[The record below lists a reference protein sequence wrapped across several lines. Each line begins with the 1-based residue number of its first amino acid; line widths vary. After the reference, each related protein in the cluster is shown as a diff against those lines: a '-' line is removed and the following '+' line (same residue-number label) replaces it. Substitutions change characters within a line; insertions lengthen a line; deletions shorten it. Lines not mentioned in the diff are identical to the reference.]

1 MATITKRGERWQ
13 AKVRRRGQPMQSA
26 SFRTKAAAER
36 WARDIEGKM
45 DRGAFVA
52 LSREAERVTLAE
64 CLTRYLAEVT
74 AKKRNS
80 RPEALKIAKIRA
92 HALGA
97 RTLASLRGHDF
108 AALRDELEERE
119 LSPNTIRLYLA
130 PLSHLFTVA
139 RTEWGMEGLPNPVAS
154 IAKPSAAGTERDRR
168 LQAGELDALLLA
180 EDAPA
185 WLPAIITLAIETAM
199 RRSELAGVREHMISG
214 PIVRLAM
221 TKNGDVRRVPLS
233 PEAQAALQALR
244 TILGG
249 LDRMPRPDTITRA
262 FHDAA
267 EACGIADLRFHDL
280 RHEATSRLFERGLRI
295 DEVAAITGHK
305 TWAMLR
311 RYTHPRAE
319 DLAAKLAKKSPQS
332 ANPAG

>member
-1 MATITKRGERWQ
+1 MATITKRGDRWQ
-13 AKVRRRGQPMQSA
+13 AKVRRRGHPMQSA

-64 CLTRYLAEVT
+64 CLSRYLAEVT
-74 AKKRNS
+74 AKKRNA
-80 RPEALKIAKIRA
+80 RPEQLKIAKIRA
-92 HALGA
+92 HAIGA
-97 RTLASLRGHDF
+97 RMLASLRAHDL
-108 AALRDELEERE
+108 AAFRDELEERD

-139 RTEWGMEGLPNPVAS
+139 RSEWGMEGLPNPVAA
-154 IAKPSAAGTERDRR
+154 IAKPSTTGTERDRR
-168 LQAGELDALLLA
+168 LHDGEQDALQLA
-180 EDAPA
+180 EGVPA

-199 RRSELAGVREHMISG
+199 RRSELASIRDHMITG
-214 PIVRLAM
+214 PIVRLAT

-233 PEAQAALQALR
+233 PEALAALQALR

-249 LDRMPRPDTITRA
+249 LDNMPRPDAITRA
-262 FHDAA
+262 FHDAV
-267 EACGIADLRFHDL
+267 EACGIDDLRFHDL

-305 TWAMLR
+305 TWAMLK

-319 DLAAKLAKKSPQS
+319 DLVRKLAKKTT
-332 ANPAG
+332 PAS